1 MPWLVIGMRRGRV
14 RVSTPPPPPRA
25 MSPIPRPLNEQ
36 RESAGHRPSGESGS
50 RAGSSGG
57 KRGWTGGGAGTT
69 PDFIDAESQ
78 AIRAIL
84 PTRAAVSQ
92 DCRNLNPAIR
102 RFWGD
107 RMGAD
112 GRTGVCVRIVSTARM
127 SASRGRRRRSIR
139 RRACVRDPSLRRRRL
154 PAPPSIATQFD
165 ETATRFHVE
174 QLPFPPVP
182 SGLTPL
188 AREVHDLCI
197 CAVQNAPPL

>member
-25 MSPIPRPLNEQ
+25 MSPIPRPPNEQ
-36 RESAGHRPSGESGS
+36 REPVDHRPSGESGS
-50 RAGSSGG
+50 RAGSSGANEG
-57 KRGWTGGGAGTT
+57 R
-69 PDFIDAESQ
+69 Q
-78 AIRAIL
+78 
-84 PTRAAVSQ
+84 
-92 DCRNLNPAIR
+92 
-102 RFWGD
+102 
-107 RMGAD
+107 GAD
-112 GRTGVCVRIVSTARM
+112 RVQHPTSSTPKAKQFGQSSRREPPCHKIVAISTPQFVDFGVIAWVQVGRTGVCDRIVSTARM

-154 PAPPSIATQFD
+154 PASPSITTQFD
-165 ETATRFHVE
+165 ETTTRFHVE

-197 CAVQNAPPL
+197 CAMQNAPPL